1 MEDEIPLNPVTAW
14 IAEPIKA
21 YEAITLRLSFISG
34 PMQDPAHATDS
45 PYFLLSAG
53 EAEKLARKILAEC
66 ERLKTSEFQSAPGP
80 KH

>member
-1 MEDEIPLNPVTAW
+1 MDDIPLNPVTAW

-21 YEAITLRLSFISG
+21 YEAVALRLDFISG
-34 PMQDPAHATDS
+34 PMQDPAQAARS

-53 EAEKLARKILAEC
+53 EAEKLALKILAEC
-66 ERLKTSEFQSAPGP
+66 AWLKTAEFQATPGP